1 MNTLRTMMLTAVNT
15 IPALAPLLV
24 SSRVGVVVVAW
35 VLQLSSLRQEAGAP
49 LKTHREARDGIKTRT
64 REASEVVTTHVRL
77 TYRGVTKL

>member
-49 LKTHREARDGIKTRT
+49 LKTHREARDGIETRT